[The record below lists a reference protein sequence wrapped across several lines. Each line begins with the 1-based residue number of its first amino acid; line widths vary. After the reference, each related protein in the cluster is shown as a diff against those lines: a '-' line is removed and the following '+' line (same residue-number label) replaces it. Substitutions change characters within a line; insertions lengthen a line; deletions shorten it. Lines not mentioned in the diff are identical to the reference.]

1 MALCGTRGGIVVCC
15 NCDTLGGFGVTIAL
29 RIDDPVDAIAVHGA
43 GGIVGILAVPVFM
56 EVDH

>member
-1 MALCGTRGGIVVCC
+1 MVCC

-56 EVDH
+56 EVGH

>member
-1 MALCGTRGGIVVCC
+1 MFWQALPDIPFPFYQKHSDFLAT
-15 NCDTLGGFGVTIAL
+15 F

-56 EVDH
+56 EVRFV